1 MLMDDLLLSDSQLR
15 GSDQRTNFIDS
26 LIEPKD
32 GADLA
37 KVESKVKL
45 VEIR

>member
-1 MLMDDLLLSDSQLR
+1 MLADDLLLSDSQLR
-15 GSDQRTNFIDS
+15 GSDRRTNFIES

-37 KVESKVKL
+37 KF
-45 VEIR
+45 